1 MKSKK
6 KNSGGLDFQLLGIGP
21 DTLDL
26 MSQGRTSILEPALL
40 LWIIL
45 LVLMLRLI
53 LTVLQM
59 FQNSYYG
66 VSTILLSKRIVLLA
80 WGKIKPI

>member
-1 MKSKK
+1 
-6 KNSGGLDFQLLGIGP
+6 
-21 DTLDL
+21 

-53 LTVLQM
+53 LTVANVPKIAITM
-59 FQNSYYG
+59 GFHYFA
-66 VSTILLSKRIVLLA
+66 VKRIVLLA

>member
-1 MKSKK
+1 
-6 KNSGGLDFQLLGIGP
+6 
-21 DTLDL
+21 

-53 LTVLQM
+53 LTVANVPKIAITM
-59 FQNSYYG
+59 G
-66 VSTILLSKRIVLLA
+66 VSTIAVEENCFAGLGQNKADI
-80 WGKIKPI
+80 IKNNSGRHQR